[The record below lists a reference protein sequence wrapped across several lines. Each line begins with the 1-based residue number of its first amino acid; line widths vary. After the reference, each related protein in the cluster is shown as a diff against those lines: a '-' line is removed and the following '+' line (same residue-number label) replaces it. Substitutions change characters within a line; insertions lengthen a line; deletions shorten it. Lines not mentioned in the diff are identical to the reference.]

1 MQETPH
7 KPDTSGS
14 GRLLPSV
21 DAERCLDAQQLHD
34 LEQAFQR
41 WVSAARREDHRHS
54 RQRIFLI
61 FLIIRYSGA
70 RLNEV
75 LSLDPLADLDLSQH
89 TIRFGRKNAGRDLS
103 GREVQIPEAIA
114 RDIGTILADAQS
126 TWPGGTV
133 FRIDPAHV
141 RRKFYEQ
148 ATAVGLP
155 PSLGTPE
162 TLRKS
167 RAVELMRSNMP
178 LPVIQK
184 ILGHSTPNLA
194 ASYVEFSAD
203 EISRVAKLFA
213 ERENRRKT
221 SARNSFFGKVGA
233 IRRGTVQTVVEVVS
247 LNGQV
252 VTSVITTDSLAR
264 LGLKIGTLVTAEV
277 KAPWIQLC
285 KDLRPPNCSAENLF
299 QGKVSRVVSSSTT
312 AEVVVCLADGTEL
325 CTVITEERRRQMA
338 IATGDQL
345 WAFFDAFTVVLHVD

>member
-1 MQETPH
+1 
-7 KPDTSGS
+7 
-14 GRLLPSV
+14 
-21 DAERCLDAQQLHD
+21 
-34 LEQAFQR
+34 
-41 WVSAARREDHRHS
+41 
-54 RQRIFLI
+54 
-61 FLIIRYSGA
+61 
-70 RLNEV
+70 
-75 LSLDPLADLDLSQH
+75 
-89 TIRFGRKNAGRDLS
+89 
-103 GREVQIPEAIA
+103 
-114 RDIGTILADAQS
+114 
-126 TWPGGTV
+126 
-133 FRIDPAHV
+133 
-141 RRKFYEQ
+141 
-148 ATAVGLP
+148 
-155 PSLGTPE
+155 
-162 TLRKS
+162 
-167 RAVELMRSNMP
+167 
-178 LPVIQK
+178 
-184 ILGHSTPNLA
+184 
-194 ASYVEFSAD
+194 
-203 EISRVAKLFA
+203 VAKLFA